1 MALYWIPGH
10 HHHHHN
16 CNHHHHHHP
25 YPYPLISRLPGQF
38 LLSRSSS
45 ASLEMSSW
53 DLRRVAQNITTHHG
67 NIVVWWDFYQ
77 VWFITI
83 SHLDENA
90 EEENMNFI
98 LWKDLTN
105 VLPGSQC
112 YLPVGLALVFSS
124 MGWPNPSI
132 IIQVSFHDD
141 DDDDLITVIIN
152 TTRAKQI
159 Q

>member
-1 MALYWIPGH
+1 
-10 HHHHHN
+10 
-16 CNHHHHHHP
+16 
-25 YPYPLISRLPGQF
+25 
-38 LLSRSSS
+38 
-45 ASLEMSSW
+45 
-53 DLRRVAQNITTHHG
+53 
-67 NIVVWWDFYQ
+67 
-77 VWFITI
+77 
-83 SHLDENA
+83 
-90 EEENMNFI
+90 MNFI